1 MAKQWTPIYLNKNQ
15 KFEFIDELSSGVIP
29 ALVVKKAFSLEKC
42 KKITE
47 KILDF
52 NYISSGPGIVKK
64 IGESLNSFINQKGAY
79 FEKTK
84 LIDKKLEQ
92 HFLHSK
98 DPRISMQNLLSSVF
112 AMETRVA
119 KENNSNYSNGVFRFH
134 GSDESFKI
142 HRDSAHFEATDY
154 NVSNFPLQFSAVLH
168 LQQAEYGGELV
179 LYRKSWT
186 SDDEKYRSPY
196 FGYSEKVV
204 NNIESIKIK
213 PEIGDIVIINPIH
226 YHTISKIKGTCDRI
240 SAGFF
245 FAPTDEQKLACW
257 A

>member
-142 HRDSAHFEATDY
+142 HRDSALIIMYQIFHY
-154 NVSNFPLQFSAVLH
+154 NFLPCYIYSRLNMVVNWFYIEKVGQAMMKNIVLH
-168 LQQAEYGGELV
+168 ILV
-179 LYRKSWT
+179 IQKKL
-186 SDDEKYRSPY
+186 
-196 FGYSEKVV
+196 
-204 NNIESIKIK
+204 SII
-213 PEIGDIVIINPIH
+213 
-226 YHTISKIKGTCDRI
+226 
-240 SAGFF
+240 
-245 FAPTDEQKLACW
+245 
-257 A
+257 

>member
-119 KENNSNYSNGVFRFH
+119 KENNSNYHSKFTEILHTLKQLIIMYQIFH
-134 GSDESFKI
+134 
-142 HRDSAHFEATDY
+142 Y
-154 NVSNFPLQFSAVLH
+154 NFLPCYIYSRLNMVVNWFYIEKVGQAMMKNIVLH
-168 LQQAEYGGELV
+168 ILV
-179 LYRKSWT
+179 IQKKL
-186 SDDEKYRSPY
+186 
-196 FGYSEKVV
+196 
-204 NNIESIKIK
+204 SII
-213 PEIGDIVIINPIH
+213 
-226 YHTISKIKGTCDRI
+226 
-240 SAGFF
+240 
-245 FAPTDEQKLACW
+245 
-257 A
+257 